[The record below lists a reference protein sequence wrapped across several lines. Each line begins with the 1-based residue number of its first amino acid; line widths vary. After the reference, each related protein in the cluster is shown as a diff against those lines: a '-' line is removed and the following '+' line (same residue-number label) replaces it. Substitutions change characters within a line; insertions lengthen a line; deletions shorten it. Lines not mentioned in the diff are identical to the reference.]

1 MTSPAFISLVL
12 AGGGVRSLAHVGAI
26 TRLYDE
32 KTLETVT
39 HFAGSSA
46 GAIVAALMAAQY
58 TPKELFEYMITL
70 NFRDFARDNVV
81 KEGLNFMK
89 SYGIHSN
96 TKLEES
102 VERGIA
108 AKVGSKASFRDL
120 KIKTGNTLIVT
131 ATNLTTGQ
139 TDLFSPEKTPN
150 MVVSRAI
157 RLSADIPLFYTSCRF
172 EGCMYT
178 DGGLLNNLPTD
189 CVPSPSLAINLT
201 ASGVLPRKINSLDS
215 YLYALLE
222 TASDKIDDLTPK
234 QGEVIE
240 IDTGSIASTDFD
252 ICLIDKVA
260 LVKKGYFFHSPIMP
274 AAKPGV
280 PTYWFNVRSETVR
293 EYEGNCII
301 Q

>member
-26 TRLYDE
+26 TRIYDE
-32 KTLETVT
+32 KKLETVT

-46 GAIVAALMAAQY
+46 GAIIAALMAAQY

-70 NFRDFARDNVV
+70 DFRDFAKDNVV

-102 VERGIA
+102 IERGIA
-108 AKVGSKASFRDL
+108 MKLGSNASFRDL
-120 KIKTGNTLIVT
+120 KTKTGNTLVVT
-131 ATNLTTGQ
+131 ATNLTTSQ
-139 TDLFSPEKTPN
+139 TDLFSPEKTPD
-150 MVVSRAI
+150 MVISRAI
-157 RLSADIPLFYTSCRF
+157 RLSADIPLFYTSCQF
-172 EGCMYT
+172 DGCMYT

-201 ASGVLPRKINSLDS
+201 ASGVLPRKINNLDS

-240 IDTGSIASTDFD
+240 IDTGSVASTDFD

-260 LVKKGYFFHSPIMP
+260 LVKKGYFFHSPVIPP
-274 AAKPGV
+274 AEPVV
-280 PTYWFNVRSETVR
+280 PTYWLHVRSKPTMEHKGECV
-293 EYEGNCII
+293 I